1 MKTTLTVL
9 FLFFSIAFLDAQQNP
24 EGLFINSKA
33 PDFKGR
39 NQNNKEI
46 RLKELVKT
54 GKVVLIF
61 YRGYWSPYCNNE
73 LKRFE
78 DSIQYLLDKG
88 AQLVAIT
95 PEKPESISKTIEK
108 TKASYPIIWDEG
120 MKIMKAYDVAFEVP
134 ENILNRYRS
143 TGLDI
148 ESVNGS
154 NGKFLPV
161 PAVYIINQQLDI
173 TYRFFETDYRKRPS
187 VEDILKNL

>member
-134 ENILNRYRS
+134 ENLLNRYRS

-148 ESVNGS
+148 ESINGS